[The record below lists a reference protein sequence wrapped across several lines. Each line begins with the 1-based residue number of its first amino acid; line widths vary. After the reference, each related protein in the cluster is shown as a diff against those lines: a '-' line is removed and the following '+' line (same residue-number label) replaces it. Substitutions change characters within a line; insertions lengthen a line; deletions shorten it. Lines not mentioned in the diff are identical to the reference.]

1 MIPIIFT
8 ILIIIILIITTLKAF
23 EIGGVL
29 ALAAIVSAFMAG
41 VFFDQISVILLL
53 IALILGLYAPD
64 TT

>member
-53 IALILGLYAPD
+53 IALILGLYDPD